1 MITLGALVP
10 PPEYGFT
17 NRDRKSPVELVGSS
31 RKDRVTLALPGH
43 FKLDELPDPVKL
55 ETPYGT
61 YRAAWSY
68 QNGLLAFVQ
77 EMEVRDLLVPV
88 ADYAGVRQFFEDM
101 SAAQASA
108 VVLLNR

>member
-1 MITLGALVP
+1 M
-10 PPEYGFT
+10 
-17 NRDRKSPVELVGSS
+17 GSS